1 MDNGTMENTQNWTQL
16 ILGLLL
22 GAGGL
27 TGFLNAIAAL
37 RNRKAGTPGTE
48 TEARVVADDETF
60 SAYLRSEILRERAA
74 GEARVNNVQK
84 KLDAAEEHIDALEVH
99 IWKTTGQPPPA
110 RRHPKEGNGNG

>member
-37 RNRKAGTPGTE
+37 RNKKAGSPGTE

-60 SAYLRSEILRERAA
+60 SAYLRAEILRERAD
-74 GEARVNNVQK
+74 GDARVDNVQRR
-84 KLDAAEEHIDALEVH
+84 LDAAEEFIDVLEAY
-99 IWKTTGQPPPA
+99 IWKSTGQPPPA

>member
-37 RNRKAGTPGTE
+37 RNRKAGTPSTE
-48 TEARVVADDETF
+48 TEARVVADDEGF
-60 SAYLRSEILRERAA
+60 SAYLRAEVARERAA
-74 GEARVNNVQK
+74 GDARVNNIQRR
-84 KLDAAEEHIDALEVH
+84 LDFAEEYINEMEQH
-99 IWKTTGQPPPA
+99 IWLHNPPPPPV
-110 RRHPKEGNGNG
+110 RRYPQEG